1 MAAPTII
8 KIRRDTWVGWR
19 DANTVLN
26 DGELGLDTTYNKV
39 KVGNGITPWN
49 DLKYGLDF
57 SDIKSTLV
65 PDSDASFDVG
75 TSSKRFRDLY
85 LSNKVI
91 HLGDGVIEL
100 DSNNNITTQIDGND
114 NRAYVIDLI
123 NSIVDSAYVAPFVA
137 SVTGFDSAYV
147 QARQDYA
154 YSSLTGAPAA
164 LSDLVNDSGFL
175 NADGVTSLVDSAY
188 VQARQVDFYR
198 DSGFVVDIV
207 DSAYVQARQVDFY
220 RDSGFVTGI
229 VDAAYIQANQTPV
242 KDSAFVTGIVDAAYI
257 QANQVMPEDVVNA
270 TYINS
275 LVEFESS
282 FVSSIVDVAYVQ
294 ARVPFSYVSNIA
306 AQTIDQDFLEPI
318 IDSAYVQARQVDATT
333 IIDSAYV
340 QARQVDATT
349 IIDSAYVQARQTTGT
364 GLDSAGLED
373 YLNGKIGT
381 HLIPA
386 SNSVYDLGEPDNKF
400 RDLYLSSAT
409 MYIGDTKVSMDSSGN
424 FVHSNPF
431 VGGEGFGGVS
441 AIHFNENGNGEVAFR
456 FYDPDPVTA
465 TWIAKVKNIS
475 KGDKLINITGTSLD
489 FTTLTI
495 TSNYTY
501 SLEPNN
507 QHYYTFLTDY
517 AGSVSGYIHTFEHV
531 AAPITRASIN
541 DDISTVIDSDYVVN
555 KVTPAVEASITQN
568 APEAIDQTI
577 LAGLIPTDWEAP
589 APTTLVEAIN
599 RIVTKLKQLNGN
611 NPI

>member
-39 KVGNGITPWN
+39 KVGNGVTAWN

-114 NRAYVIDLI
+114 NRAYVVDVI
-123 NSIVDSAYVAPFVA
+123 NSIIDSAYVAPFVA
-137 SVTGFDSAYV
+137 GVTGFDSGYV

-164 LSDLVNDSGFL
+164 LSDLVNDNGFL
-175 NADGVTSLVDSAY
+175 NTDGVTSLVDSAY

-242 KDSAFVTGIVDAAYI
+242 KDSAFVTSIVDTAYV
-257 QANQVMPEDVVNA
+257 QANQVMPEDIVNA

-340 QARQVDATT
+340 QARQTT
-349 IIDSAYVQARQTTGT
+349 GGT

-381 HLIPA
+381 HLIPDA
-386 SNSVYDLGEPDNKF
+386 NSQYDLGEPENKF

-424 FVHSNPF
+424 FVHTNPF
-431 VGGEGFGGVS
+431 VGGEGFGGIDIVT
-441 AIHFNENGNGEVAFR
+441 FNKNGNGEFKIR
-456 FYDPDPVTA
+456 FNKNSPNP
-465 TWIAKVKNIS
+465 TWLPKTKNIS
-475 KGDKLINITGTSLD
+475 KGDKLINIVPYSSAPIPTE
-489 FTTLTI
+489 LTI
-495 TSNYTY
+495 TSNYTHSQEY
-501 SLEPNN
+501 YQGE
-507 QHYYTFLTDY
+507 YTWDDYTFLTDY
-517 AGSVSGYIHTFEHV
+517 TGGPGDSGWIHTFEHQ
-531 AAPITRASIN
+531 AAPITRASIS
-541 DDISTVIDSDYVVN
+541 DDISTVIDSGYVVN
-555 KVTPAVEASITQN
+555 KVTPAVEASIVQN

-589 APTTLVEAIN
+589 VPTTLVEAIN